1 MTLPITTKIQLNSS
15 PTMPQSLV
23 RIDATEPLEKLLD
36 VIERD
41 GGVVVTNFL
50 CPELL
55 KESMDASEFK
65 LFNLPHLF
73 DIN

>member
-1 MTLPITTKIQLNSS
+1 
-15 PTMPQSLV
+15 MPQSLV

-55 KESMDASEFK
+55 KESIDASEFK